1 MFNVLFNIISRTEGY
16 VWEGRGMCVEG
27 VLWMGMCGEGYVWGG
42 VCVGKG
48 YVWERGMC
56 VGKEYMFGPNVLCS
70 LDCVSNGLSE
80 GTVTLHGVYTN
91 SDYPMHVLLAPNE
104 AMKLS

>member
-1 MFNVLFNIISRTEGY
+1 MFFSTLLVVQRGMCGKEG
-16 VWEGRGMCVEG
+16 VCVGRGMCVEG
-27 VLWMGMCGEGYVWGG
+27 VLWMGMCGEGYVW
-42 VCVGKG
+42 
-48 YVWERGMC
+48 ERGMC
-56 VGKEYMFGPNVLCS
+56 GKGVGKEYMFGPNVLCS